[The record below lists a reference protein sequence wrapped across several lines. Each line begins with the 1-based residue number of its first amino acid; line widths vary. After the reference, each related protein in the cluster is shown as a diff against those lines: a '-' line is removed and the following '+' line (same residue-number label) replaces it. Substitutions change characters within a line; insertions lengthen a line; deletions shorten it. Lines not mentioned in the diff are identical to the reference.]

1 VQKRAQYE
9 KELGDLPAE
18 RAAGQDE
25 QRLSAQIAGLGKQLE
40 YKAVDLKA
48 TEEKLAKTA
57 AELQTLAQ
65 VLGTQ
70 HMLFTTG
77 RFGSG
82 PFHQLQLTRLAFH
95 VSSTPV
101 CRYAM
106 IWHVVRA
113 VGMSAGATAASTW
126 AGQGGEGGQG
136 TGCPDQ
142 CSAGVP
148 HMGLLP
154 HCNRHTLCHVSKS
167 MLSIPSCAV
176 LEH

>member
-65 VLGTQ
+65 VLD
-70 HMLFTTG
+70 M
-77 RFGSG
+77 
-82 PFHQLQLTRLAFH
+82 HQLLFMPYQLRDRPFLWT
-95 VSSTPV
+95 
-101 CRYAM
+101 
-106 IWHVVRA
+106 
-113 VGMSAGATAASTW
+113 
-126 AGQGGEGGQG
+126 
-136 TGCPDQ
+136 
-142 CSAGVP
+142 
-148 HMGLLP
+148 
-154 HCNRHTLCHVSKS
+154 SKS
-167 MLSIPSCAV
+167 AAAW
-176 LEH
+176 